1 MIDFER
7 LFEQSKKRL
16 EIQLENKCID
26 DKILP
31 YLSCDGQ
38 NVAIDDL
45 VKTLRNYLLI
55 GDGGSGKTSTFI
67 TYWSKLCKKNL
78 SNSRIVPLYIKVSEL
93 ENKEKYPKQTLIE
106 YIKWNYIERETVSDP
121 YEERSFL

>member
-16 EIQLENKCID
+16 EIQLENKRID

-67 TYWSKLCKKNL
+67 TYWRPAMKS
-78 SNSRIVPLYIKVSEL
+78 
-93 ENKEKYPKQTLIE
+93 QA
-106 YIKWNYIERETVSDP
+106 
-121 YEERSFL
+121 